1 MESRRPASD
10 RPSLASFHSQAGRA
24 RPSRLFRADSK
35 RGNRSEDKR
44 CASKIAPG
52 PPGHTAPEPE
62 LPKGSED
69 VYESTA
75 SSHQRR
81 TRSKSLPRAEPGNL
95 LARTPLVLCDLSD
108 FPSLVPYIIYPIDN
122 PPYLCLYYY

>member
-1 MESRRPASD
+1 MEYRRPASD

-62 LPKGSED
+62 LPKGSEG
-69 VYESTA
+69 VYELTD
-75 SSHQRR
+75 SSQPTQDQVQKLAPSRAREPACKNPFACFGTLATFRR
-81 TRSKSLPRAEPGNL
+81 
-95 LARTPLVLCDLSD
+95 
-108 FPSLVPYIIYPIDN
+108 
-122 PPYLCLYYY
+122 